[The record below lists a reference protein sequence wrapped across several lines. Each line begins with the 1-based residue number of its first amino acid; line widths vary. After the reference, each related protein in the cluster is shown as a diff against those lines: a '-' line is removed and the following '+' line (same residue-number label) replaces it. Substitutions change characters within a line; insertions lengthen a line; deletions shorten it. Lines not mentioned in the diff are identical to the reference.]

1 MKKIATLFT
10 IFLYTLF
17 TFTNINPFI
26 VHAASQQTTGTII
39 HSEIIPLDESTYIE
53 VITYDNTSPQ
63 QTAARTTYSKSA
75 SKTYNIKNSSQVTL
89 ASFTLSCTFTY
100 NGSTSTCTSASHSEA
115 IYDSTWTFTS
125 ATASR
130 STNKGIGSFIA
141 KCSATG
147 QTVSKTLTLT
157 CDKNGNIS

>member
-1 MKKIATLFT
+1 MKKIISLFT

-17 TFTNINPFI
+17 TFVNISPLA

-53 VITYDNTSPQ
+53 VITCDNTSPQ
-63 QTAARTTYSKSA
+63 QAARTTYSKSA

-100 NGSTSTCTSASHSEA
+100 DGSTSTCTSASHSEA
-115 IYDSTWTFTS
+115 IYDSTWKFTS

-130 STNKGIGSFIA
+130 SGNKGIGSFIA